1 MMKLAGKT
9 VMVVGLATTGI
20 AAAKFLA
27 AHGAHLILTDR
38 RSDIDRAEL
47 PPAQLKLGAEN
58 PGWLDGV
65 DLVVATPG
73 AALDSPLLAAAA
85 KRKIELIGEVELA
98 SRFLSAPIA
107 AITGTNG
114 KSTVTVLLGAILKAA
129 GMHPFVGG
137 NLQPPLITAVD
148 GVYDAIVAEVSSF
161 QLESTVHFKP
171 KVGVYL
177 NLTDDHFD
185 RYRDLAEYGV
195 AKARMFENQDG
206 SDWAVLNRDDPNVW
220 ELAKSVRSRVFAFGF
235 VASGHVPGIWHE
247 NRSLIFDMGSRR
259 GQISIAGFRLPGEH
273 NVSNAMA
280 ATAAALAMY
289 VDEHVIEHVLSRFA
303 GLPHRLEFVL
313 ERDGVRWIDD
323 SKGTNVGAVVEAIGA
338 ITAPIILIAGGVDK
352 GGDYGPLVAPMRRK
366 VSRAILIG
374 AAREQMRSALTGAC
388 EIELVTTLAEAVERA
403 ARVARKGDTV
413 LLSPAC
419 SSFDQFKNYAERGEL
434 FQKLVRTL

>member
-1 MMKLAGKT
+1 MKLAGKT

-20 AAAKFLA
+20 AAAKFLSS
-27 AHGAHLILTDR
+27 HGAHLVLTDR
-38 RSDIDRAEL
+38 RNDIDRAQL
-47 PPAQLKLGAEN
+47 PPGQLKTGAED
-58 PGWLDGV
+58 PAWLDHV

-85 KRKIELIGEVELA
+85 ARKIPVIGEVELA
-98 SRFLSAPIA
+98 SQFLSAPIA

-114 KSTVTVLLGAILKAA
+114 KSTVTVLLGEILRAA

-137 NLQPPLITAVD
+137 NLQPPLIEAVG

-161 QLESTVHFKP
+161 QLESTLHFKP
-171 KVGVYL
+171 RVGVYL

-220 ELAKSVRSRVFAFGF
+220 ALAESVRSRVFAFGF
-235 VASGHVPGIWHE
+235 VATGHAPAIWHE
-247 NRSLIFDMGSRR
+247 NRALKFDMGSRR

-280 ATAAALAMY
+280 AAAAALAMY
-289 VDEHVIEHVLSRFA
+289 VDEQVIEHALSRFA
-303 GLPHRLEFVL
+303 GLPHRLEFVR
-313 ERDGVRWIDD
+313 EYQGVRWIDD
-323 SKGTNVGAVVEAIGA
+323 SKGTNVGAVVEAIGSIA
-338 ITAPIILIAGGVDK
+338 APIVLIAGGVDK
-352 GGDYGPLVAPMRRK
+352 GGDYSPLIAPLRRK
-366 VSRAILIG
+366 VSRLILLG
-374 AAREQMRSALTGAC
+374 AAREQMRAALAGAC
-388 EIELVTTLAEAVERA
+388 EIELVSTLAEAVERA
-403 ARVARKGDTV
+403 ARVARKGDSV

-419 SSFDQFKNYAERGEL
+419 ASFDQFKDYAERGEL